1 MPIGVPVPENLAEMD
16 LDSLLALHSSYAEE
30 HRQVIAKRAA
40 LMPTILVK
48 TAQKNAAT
56 RAGFDLVIG
65 QGPAPLNVSVETARE
80 MLDQAKAGAITLGK
94 SMLDRLKQIA
104 GVK

>member
-16 LDSLLALHSSYAEE
+16 LDSLLALHSSYALE
-30 HRQVIAKRAA
+30 HREVIAKRAA

-56 RAGFDLVIG
+56 RAGCDLVIG
-65 QGPAPLNVSVETARE
+65 QGPAPLNVSAETAKE
-80 MLDQAKAGAITLGK
+80 MLGQAKAGAIILGK

-104 GVK
+104 GGK